1 MKRFVCIILAGLLA
15 GCFTIV
21 HESYDV
27 ATDERSVGTQASD
40 TEIWGTIKKD
50 LAQSSVKGTNSI
62 SVFCRNGIVVLAGV
76 VPKGSEA
83 GTEAVRIARG
93 VQGVKR
99 VETYFLPNQPSRTS
113 DFEIEEKIH
122 YKMVGDVDL
131 KADQIDMTVIDGH
144 VVLVG
149 MVNSKA
155 KIEKVVAIARA
166 TKGVKVV
173 KSFIQIKR

>member
-1 MKRFVCIILAGLLA
+1 MKQLVCVVLAVLLA
-15 GCFTIV
+15 GCFTIA

-27 ATDERSVGTQASD
+27 ATDERSVGTQGSD
-40 TEIWGTIKKD
+40 AEIWGTIKKD

-83 GTEAVRIARG
+83 GTEAVRIAHG
-93 VQGVKR
+93 VQGVRR
-99 VETYFLPNQPSRTS
+99 VETYFLPSQPSRTS
-113 DFEIEEKIH
+113 DFEIGEKIH
-122 YKMVGDVDL
+122 YKMVGDMDL
-131 KADQIDMTVIDGH
+131 KADQVDTAVIDGH

-149 MVNSKA
+149 VVSSKA
-155 KIEKVVAIARA
+155 KVDKIIAIAHE

-173 KSFIQIKR
+173 KSFIQIRK